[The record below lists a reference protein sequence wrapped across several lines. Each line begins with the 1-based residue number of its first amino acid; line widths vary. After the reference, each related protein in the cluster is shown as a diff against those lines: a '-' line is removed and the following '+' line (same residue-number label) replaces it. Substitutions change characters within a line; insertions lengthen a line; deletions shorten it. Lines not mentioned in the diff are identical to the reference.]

1 MLRKLKSVFAYSKIE
16 RVSLERIKSKII
28 EANLTMTT
36 ILSTFA
42 TFLLATILILSFFSK
57 GIEQNRIVYIFGLIS
72 SVTIM
77 ILSLTVARMNSK
89 VVKVLV
95 YLSYAVYYL
104 YGILIGTV
112 TDPNSKTVTFM
123 VLLVFIPTLFVDWP
137 MRVVSITSIF
147 VAIFVVLCYH
157 NKTGAVLS
165 VDIIDAISFAILGL
179 ASGFVVN
186 NIKIRGYILEQ
197 QLQEISR
204 IDQLTQMRNRNA
216 YELEHNS
223 ILDICRQTL
232 AIIYIDVNGLH
243 EVNNEKGHD
252 FGDKMLKFIAS
263 AIKSTFSSELTYR
276 IGGDEFI
283 CFVPDKN
290 EEDIETLL
298 HNLNE
303 IIEKENYH
311 IAVGYKVSPIRH
323 ISLESL
329 IDEAEKRM
337 LNDKREFY
345 KDIANRK
352 SRNITKKDM

>member
-1 MLRKLKSVFAYSKIE
+1 MLRKLKNMFLYAKIE
-16 RVSLERIKSKII
+16 QGSLERIKPKII
-28 EANLTMTT
+28 KANLTMTT

-42 TFLLATILILSFFSK
+42 TLLIAVILVLSFFFK
-57 GIEQNRIVYIFGLIS
+57 GIEQNRIIYVLGLIFS
-72 SVTIM
+72 LTIM
-77 ILSLTVARMNSK
+77 VVSLTVAQKNPN
-89 VVKVLV
+89 VVKALV

-112 TDPNSKTVTFM
+112 TDPNGKTVTFM

-147 VAIFVVLCYH
+147 VTIFIVLCYH
-157 NKTGAVLS
+157 NKTGSILS
-165 VDIIDAISFAILGL
+165 VDIIDAFIFAILGL

-204 IDQLTQMRNRNA
+204 VDQLTQTRNRNA
-216 YELEHNS
+216 YELERNLV
-223 ILDICRQTL
+223 LDICRQTL
-232 AIIYIDVNGLH
+232 AVIYIDVNGLH

-252 FGDKMLKFIAS
+252 YGDKMLKFIAS
-263 AIKSTFSSELTYR
+263 EVKSTFSDELTYR

-283 CFVPDKN
+283 CFVPDKS
-290 EEDIETLL
+290 EEDIEALL
-298 HNLNE
+298 HNMND

-311 IAVGYKVSPIRH
+311 IAVGYKISKIRH
-323 ISLESL
+323 ISLEPL
-329 IDEAEKRM
+329 INEAEKRM
-337 LNDKREFY
+337 LNNKRDFY

-352 SRNITKKDM
+352 IRNKVNTDM

>member
-1 MLRKLKSVFAYSKIE
+1 
-16 RVSLERIKSKII
+16 
-28 EANLTMTT
+28 
-36 ILSTFA
+36 
-42 TFLLATILILSFFSK
+42 
-57 GIEQNRIVYIFGLIS
+57 
-72 SVTIM
+72 
-77 ILSLTVARMNSK
+77 
-89 VVKVLV
+89 
-95 YLSYAVYYL
+95 
-104 YGILIGTV
+104 
-112 TDPNSKTVTFM
+112 
-123 VLLVFIPTLFVDWP
+123 
-137 MRVVSITSIF
+137 
-147 VAIFVVLCYH
+147 
-157 NKTGAVLS
+157 
-165 VDIIDAISFAILGL
+165 
-179 ASGFVVN
+179 
-186 NIKIRGYILEQ
+186 
-197 QLQEISR
+197 
-204 IDQLTQMRNRNA
+204 MRNRNA

-223 ILDICRQTL
+223 ILDICRHTL

-283 CFVPDKN
+283 CFVPDKS
-290 EEDIETLL
+290 EEDIEALL
-298 HNLNE
+298 HNMNE